1 MRGKF
6 VAKEVRVCFLCVCEE
21 KKRTTTKKKNEK
33 KTNNEKKK
41 RAVLDKLLPR
51 GFVFGKKI

>member
-21 KKRTTTKKKNEK
+21 KKRTKTKKKKKKNEQR
-33 KTNNEKKK
+33 KKK
-41 RAVLDKLLPR
+41 AVLDKLLPR
-51 GFVFGKKI
+51 GFVFGKKN